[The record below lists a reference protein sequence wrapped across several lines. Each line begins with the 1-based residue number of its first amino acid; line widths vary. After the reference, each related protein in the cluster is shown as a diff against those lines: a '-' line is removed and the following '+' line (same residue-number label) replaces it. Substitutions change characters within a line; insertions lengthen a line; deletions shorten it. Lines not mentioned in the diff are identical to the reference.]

1 MTNSVFFPSDC
12 NTQQIQGAI
21 AVLMK
26 YVAMLHEHASQVL
39 PLAAQVAS
47 LSPDHFK
54 KASKV
59 LQCGP
64 CGMLLSEL
72 SVGLVLLQL
81 RVPMNMVESDCVPL
95 IGELL
100 QHLDHFNRLA
110 PGALK
115 EDVEDLAWSDVKST
129 S

>member
-1 MTNSVFFPSDC
+1 MFSFITDC

-26 YVAMLHEHASQVL
+26 YIAMLHAHASQIL
-39 PLAAQVAS
+39 PLASQVAS
-47 LSPDHFK
+47 LGPHYFK
-54 KASKV
+54 AVSKI
-59 LQCGP
+59 LQSGP

-81 RVPMNMVESDCVPL
+81 RVPMNMVVSNCVPL
-95 IGELL
+95 IGELI
-100 QHLDHFNRLA
+100 QCLDHFNRLA

-115 EDVEDLAWSDVKST
+115 EDVEDLAWSDVKSKA
-129 S
+129 